1 MKQYAFSISISYQSY
16 LRHYAGQASTVLVVT
31 ECGLKLQ
38 LAASRLRPFLTHAG
52 IQGRFVLSTDVNNK
66 FINLTKI

>member
-1 MKQYAFSISISYQSY
+1 MKQYTFSISISYQSY
-16 LRHYAGQASTVLVVT
+16 LQHYAGQAAKVLVVT

-38 LAASRLRPFLTHAG
+38 LDASRLRPFLTHGG
-52 IQGRFVLSTDVNNK
+52 IKGRFVLSTDASNK